1 MKTTRLATCIAAA
14 GIAAALSPA
23 WAAHAPTVT
32 EFSTPTP
39 DSLA

>member
-1 MKTTRLATCIAAA
+1 MKTARLAACIAAA
-14 GIAAALSPA
+14 GMAAALSPT
-23 WAAHAPTVT
+23 WAARVPTVT